1 MPDFP
6 GYFLG
11 GFLPPFL
18 VPQAI
23 ACSFGLGLNV
33 KKNIITY
40 TKFTPSNA
48 AKSILYVMEEKLV
61 EAVVGLILALTIY
74 LKNRS
79 EVNGVKADRE
89 RTKIE
94 RDTRI
99 ALLEQKVAEHDRMMA
114 EGNDR
119 FDRIERELKETNG
132 LLRELV
138 GMFKVSRM
146 HSHTEDAC

>member
-1 MPDFP
+1 
-6 GYFLG
+6 
-11 GFLPPFL
+11 
-18 VPQAI
+18 
-23 ACSFGLGLNV
+23 
-33 KKNIITY
+33 
-40 TKFTPSNA
+40 
-48 AKSILYVMEEKLV
+48 MEEKLV
-61 EAVVGLILALTIY
+61 EAVVGLILAITIY

-89 RTKIE
+89 RTKVE

-99 ALLEQKVAEHDRMMA
+99 ALLEQKVAEHDKMLA

-138 GMFKVSRM
+138 GMFKASRR
-146 HSHTEDAC
+146 HSEDAC

>member
-1 MPDFP
+1 
-6 GYFLG
+6 
-11 GFLPPFL
+11 
-18 VPQAI
+18 
-23 ACSFGLGLNV
+23 
-33 KKNIITY
+33 
-40 TKFTPSNA
+40 
-48 AKSILYVMEEKLV
+48 MEEKIV

-89 RTKIE
+89 RTKVE

-99 ALLEQKVAEHDRMMA
+99 ALLEQKVSEHDKMLS

-138 GMFKVSRM
+138 GMFKASRL

>member
-1 MPDFP
+1 MAQHDFT
-6 GYFLG
+6 
-11 GFLPPFL
+11 
-18 VPQAI
+18 
-23 ACSFGLGLNV
+23 SN
-33 KKNIITY
+33 
-40 TKFTPSNA
+40 FTRHPA
-48 AKSILYVMEEKLV
+48 AKSIFEDMEEKLV

-89 RTKIE
+89 RTKVE

-99 ALLEQKVAEHDRMMA
+99 ALLEQKVAEHDRMMD

-138 GMFKVSRM
+138 GMFKASRM